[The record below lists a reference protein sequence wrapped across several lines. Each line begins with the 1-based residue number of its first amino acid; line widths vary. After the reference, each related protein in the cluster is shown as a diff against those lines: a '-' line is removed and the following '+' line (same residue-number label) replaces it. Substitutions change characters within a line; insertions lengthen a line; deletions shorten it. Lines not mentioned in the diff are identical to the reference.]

1 MAQCHKCQAILP
13 SDARFCAAC
22 GTAVAHVAE
31 QADDGDNGDNSDN
44 SDWTRLVD
52 APAAIAPPA
61 VAPEPEPEPSDEYEG
76 ELVPLRAE
84 DLMGT
89 TPTKSRGTPLLP
101 LAIVALVIAI
111 LAGGWFGW
119 SLIAGLNGD
128 GVEVAA
134 TGDDT
139 RPADPRPQ
147 WQQNYVDNFL
157 DGAAVQMVTS
167 SNANVRDYPA
177 VEGTQVLRLLPVNSA
192 VSGRWVTGAEG
203 TMRWLKLDN
212 GGYVRED
219 VVAIP
224 GGEGSP
230 ITIPFNRDSDNFG
243 PEVNAMIDRLGN
255 GNGGTQAGGEEMTDK
270 YGPVPPRRWR
280 GLTLRGVA
288 SFYEASGIIFAD
300 DVATVRRALQSAG
313 MAVAADGSIAMSDK
327 VAASCSVTA
336 TEGEAARYGR
346 SILSCGV

>member
-13 SDARFCAAC
+13 DDARFCAAC
-22 GTAVAHVAE
+22 GTAVAHGAA
-31 QADDGDNGDNSDN
+31 QADNGDDG
-44 SDWTRLVD
+44 DWTRLVD
-52 APAAIAPPA
+52 APAAIKPPPA
-61 VAPEPEPEPSDEYEG
+61 EPEPAPETSDAYAPKF
-76 ELVPLRAE
+76 VPLRAE

-89 TPTKSRGTPLLP
+89 TPTQPRSTPLLP

-128 GVEVAA
+128 GVQVAVS
-134 TGDDT
+134 GDDT
-139 RPADPRPQ
+139 RPADPRPI

-177 VEGTQVLRLLPVNSA
+177 LEGTQVQRLLPVDTA
-192 VSGRWVTGAEG
+192 VSGRWVTGAQG
-203 TMRWLKLDN
+203 TMRWLKLDD
-212 GGYVRED
+212 GGYLRED
-219 VVAIP
+219 VVAIA

-243 PEVNAMIDRLGN
+243 PEVNAMINRLSN
-255 GNGGTQAGGEEMTDK
+255 GNAGTQMGTDEVAEQF
-270 YGPVPPRRWR
+270 GPVPPRRWR

-288 SFYEASGIIFAD
+288 LFYEGSGIIFAD

-327 VAASCSVTA
+327 VAVSCSVST
-336 TEGEAARYGR
+336 TQGEAARYGR
-346 SILSCGV
+346 TMLSCGV